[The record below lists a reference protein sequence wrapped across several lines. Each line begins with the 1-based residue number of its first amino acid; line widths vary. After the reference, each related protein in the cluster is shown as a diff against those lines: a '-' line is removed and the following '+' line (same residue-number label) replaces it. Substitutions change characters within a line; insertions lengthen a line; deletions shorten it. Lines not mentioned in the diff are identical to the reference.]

1 LKIKINIY
9 SNKNIRFFL
18 KELLLEYELVFL
30 EFNEIEKNLNNTKVN
45 IIFLNEISNTNSIN
59 FRNLNDSC
67 FILSNLK
74 NRNFNFNNKFIKI
87 PCSIN
92 LLKTSIENFIENFK
106 VQFHDI
112 AIVNEKLTNVKNNLS
127 CLLTKLEAEIISHII
142 IEKETTKDYVKENI
156 LNIKRSI
163 QTNSLDS
170 HLTRIRKKMNQIKTT
185 TKIQSKNEKLSIS
198 I

>member
-1 LKIKINIY
+1 MKIKINIY

>member
-1 LKIKINIY
+1 MKIKINIY

-127 CLLTKLEAEIISHII
+127 CLLTKLEAEILIHII